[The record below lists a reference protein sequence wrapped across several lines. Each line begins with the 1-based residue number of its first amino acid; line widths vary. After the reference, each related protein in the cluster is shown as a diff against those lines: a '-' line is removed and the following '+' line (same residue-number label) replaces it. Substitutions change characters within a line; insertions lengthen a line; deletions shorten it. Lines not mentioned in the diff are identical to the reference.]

1 MCAVIATAW
10 PSSFW
15 RPRVHLSRYDLKLL
29 PAERIGVN
37 SVRGSCKDGRD
48 GAGDLPSSHRLA
60 VISGSAMSAALCP
73 YCSDSIA
80 APRPARRRSPIRR
93 HRNETFAVRLGTRVP
108 RSGVGGGFVI
118 SMNDTTTNSSVLYSV
133 VLLLVLKLIVLAR
146 HMPMYTYCI
155 RYYTPAAPDSEN
167 GAYL

>member
-1 MCAVIATAW
+1 M
-10 PSSFW
+10 
-15 RPRVHLSRYDLKLL
+15 
-29 PAERIGVN
+29 N

-108 RSGVGGGFVI
+108 RSGVGPGFVI
-118 SMNDTTTNSSVLYSV
+118 YTLQYTHIISMLVY
-133 VLLLVLKLIVLAR
+133 LLHRGTSEGCEARKKEIMLGTAAFPRLAGSLWR
-146 HMPMYTYCI
+146 VACGDARIIIPGSKAI
-155 RYYTPAAPDSEN
+155 
-167 GAYL
+167 L

>member
-1 MCAVIATAW
+1 MRENQLLRIVSAVAYTAW
-10 PSSFW
+10 LNFSW
-15 RPRVHLSRYDLKLL
+15 RPRVHLSRYDRKPL

-73 YCSDSIA
+73 YCSDFIA

-108 RSGVGGGFVI
+108 RSGVGAGFVYI
-118 SMNDTTTNSSVLYSV
+118 IPVLYHN
-133 VLLLVLKLIVLAR
+133 I
-146 HMPMYTYCI
+146 
-155 RYYTPAAPDSEN
+155 
-167 GAYL
+167 

>member
-1 MCAVIATAW
+1 MAEL
-10 PSSFW
+10 SW
-15 RPRVHLSRYDLKLL
+15 RPRVHLSRYDRKPL
-29 PAERIGVN
+29 PAKRIGVN

-108 RSGVGGGFVI
+108 RSGVGAGFVYNKYRTGLRSI
-118 SMNDTTTNSSVLYSV
+118 PLFYVAYSM
-133 VLLLVLKLIVLAR
+133 
-146 HMPMYTYCI
+146 
-155 RYYTPAAPDSEN
+155 
-167 GAYL
+167 